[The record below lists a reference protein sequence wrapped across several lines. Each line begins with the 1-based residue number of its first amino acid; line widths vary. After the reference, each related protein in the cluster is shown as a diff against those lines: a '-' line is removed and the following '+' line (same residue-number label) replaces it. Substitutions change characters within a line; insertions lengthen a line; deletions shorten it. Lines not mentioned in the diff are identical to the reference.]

1 LSPAR
6 IRRVHA
12 TLMSAL
18 GSAVKRK
25 RIAYD
30 PAAHV
35 ELASGRRPR
44 AVVWTE
50 DRVVAWLRTGV
61 RPPVAV
67 WTPGQAGA
75 FLDVAATH
83 RLYPLFHLIA
93 YRGLRRGEAVGVR
106 WEDLDAGLLR
116 VSQQVVQLGWATE
129 IGEPKSDSGARTV
142 VLDAATVAVLRTWRT
157 AQADEAQTWPGAWQD
172 SGLVFTRE
180 DGSQLH
186 PDMAS
191 SAFERLYRAAGLP
204 PIRLPEQAGLSELAF
219 PAPSPAPARHTT
231 PKPGHQRP
239 AWPATRHDIVAPKVP
254 SARGPVR
261 TSTLPILPAQ
271 MALSS
276 ITRRAAQLPLH
287 EFRLRIHL
295 TLTAVDCSY
304 CRSGELPLPSSV
316 LQEGTPES
324 GGLDNPSW
332 LP

>member
-25 RIAYD
+25 RIAYNFT
-30 PAAHV
+30 AHV

-106 WEDLDAGLLR
+106 WEDLDLDAGLLR

-204 PIRLPEQAGLSELAF
+204 PIRLPEQAGLSELAL
-219 PAPSPAPARHTT
+219 ASAITGTSPA
-231 PKPGHQRP
+231 
-239 AWPATRHDIVAPKVP
+239 HD
-254 SARGPVR
+254 
-261 TSTLPILPAQ
+261 T
-271 MALSS
+271 
-276 ITRRAAQLPLH
+276 
-287 EFRLRIHL
+287 
-295 TLTAVDCSY
+295 
-304 CRSGELPLPSSV
+304 
-316 LQEGTPES
+316 
-324 GGLDNPSW
+324 
-332 LP
+332 